1 MLIISIITL
10 IVFLLR
16 VEKIYKGIL
25 LLIYT
30 VKRTFNGNQTIV
42 DIREIDFLLAT
53 LFSIL
58 FLFFSLAIL
67 FHLLK
72 ILKFDFINK
81 LEMKFSSQPGEL
93 IWGAGFLYFISL
105 ISLTTSLLAPY
116 DPNFNKDVIVTKLL
130 PPLSKV
136 QYLLLKSN
144 SQNLDPYSA
153 LRKELF
159 ENSNED
165 NRIYFSRIEIND
177 SNVIVHKNFSV
188 QSISNDSLILVDNKP
203 EVGEKLFLLGTDE
216 FGRDL
221 LSRIIYGLRVSFFIG
236 IFSVIV
242 SFVIG
247 SLVGYAAGISGG
259 LIDSAL
265 MRGVEF
271 FLSFPILFFV
281 IFLIAFIGNSIPLLI
296 IVFGFSGWMYIAKI
310 ARNETL
316 ACMKKEFIQTLF
328 LAGQTKTNIILKH
341 ILPNTFSPI
350 LITLIFQ
357 MSNVII
363 AESALSFLGL
373 GVQPPTPT
381 LGGIIKSGYE
391 YLSISWWIAF
401 VSGFILIILILG
413 INLFAEGMKKV
424 RMGR

>member
-10 IVFLLR
+10 IVFLFR

-30 VKRTFNGNQTIV
+30 VKRMFNGNQIIMN
-42 DIREIDFLLAT
+42 IREIDFLLAT

-58 FLFFSLAIL
+58 FLLFSLAIL

-72 ILKFDFINK
+72 ILKFNFINK
-81 LEMKFSSQPGEL
+81 LEIKFSSQTSEL

-144 SQNLDPYSA
+144 SQNLDPYST
-153 LRKELF
+153 LRRELF

-165 NRIYFSRIEIND
+165 NRIYYSRIEIND
-177 SNVIVHKNFSV
+177 SNVIVHKNYSV
-188 QSISNDSLILVDNKP
+188 QSISKDSLILVDNKP
-203 EVGEKLFLLGTDE
+203 EVGDKLFFLGTDE

-221 LSRIIYGLRVSFFIG
+221 LSRIIYGLRVSVFIG

-242 SFVIG
+242 SFVLGALI
-247 SLVGYAAGISGG
+247 GYAAGISGG
-259 LIDSAL
+259 LTDLVL
-265 MRGVEF
+265 MRSVEF
-271 FLSFPILFFV
+271 FLSFPVLFFV

-328 LAGQTKTNIILKH
+328 LAGQTKTKIILKH

-381 LGGIIKSGYE
+381 LGGIIKNGYE
-391 YLSISWWIAF
+391 YLSISWWFAI
-401 VSGFILIILILG
+401 VSSFILIILILG

-424 RMGR
+424 E

>member
-136 QYLLLKSN
+136 QHLLLKSN